1 MKSYN
6 YLTSILKKIKGLLKP
21 KNFENNNSQ
30 KPSEDAKWLLAVD
43 ISDIGVWDFNA
54 KLNKVYFSRSSKRII
69 GFEDDNTFG
78 NNIDD
83 WNDRVHPEDSGKY
96 FQDYQDHIN
105 GLKPLYVN
113 EHRIKC
119 KDGSYKWILDK
130 GKVIE
135 WDEKGKPAR
144 FIGTHVDITEHVENE
159 IKLLNTLNIV
169 SKQNNKLKNF
179 AHIVTHNLKQ
189 HAGNF
194 ESLLDFYEEAESDN
208 EKQELIN
215 YLKTLSTS
223 LTKTISNLNEIVL
236 IQNNKNNKI
245 EKLYLAKEVDK
256 MMDILNIIITE
267 NNAKII
273 NNIDPKLY
281 IFYSPIYLESIIQ
294 NLFTNA
300 IKYKHP
306 DRAPEIALSTVLK
319 KETIK
324 VILSDNGVGIDLDKF
339 GDSVFGLYKT
349 FHNNQD
355 SEGVGLY
362 LIKNQI
368 EAYGGEITLD
378 SKVNVGTTFTITIP
392 NKKKSA

>member
-1 MKSYN
+1 MKFHSYHT
-6 YLTSILKKIKGLLKP
+6 LILNKFKGFLKP
-21 KNFENNNSQ
+21 ETPKINNSK
-30 KPSEDAKWLLAVD
+30 KPCEDIKWQLAVD
-43 ISDIGVWDFNA
+43 ISDIGVWDFDA
-54 KLNKVYFSRSSKRII
+54 KLNRVYFSQPSKRII
-69 GFEDDNTFG
+69 GFEDDDTFG
-78 NNIDD
+78 DD
-83 WNDRVHPEDSGKY
+83 INAWNDRVHPEDRGKY

-105 GLKPLYVN
+105 GLIPLYVN

-119 KDGSYKWILDK
+119 KDGSYRWILDK

-135 WDEKGKPAR
+135 WDKNGKPIR
-144 FIGTHVDITEHVENE
+144 FIGTHVDITKHIENE
-159 IKLLNTLNIV
+159 TKLSNTLNLV
-169 SKQNNKLKNF
+169 SEQNNKLKNF

-194 ESLLDFYEEAESDN
+194 ESLLEFYEEAKSEN
-208 EKQELIN
+208 EKQELID
-215 YLKTLSTS
+215 YLKSLSSS
-223 LTKTISNLNEIVL
+223 LTKTISNLNEIVS

-245 EKLYLAKEVDK
+245 EKLYLAEEVNK
-256 MMDILNIIITE
+256 MMDVLNIAITE
-267 NNAKII
+267 NNAKIV

-281 IFYSPIYLESIIQ
+281 IFYSPTYLESIIQ

-300 IKYKHP
+300 IKYRHP
-306 DRAPEIALSTVLK
+306 DRAPEVTLK
-319 KETIK
+319 TILTKETIK
-324 VILSDNGVGIDLDKF
+324 VILTDNGIGIDLEKF